1 MGYKFSTKLKS
12 IKISYEELI
21 KLLTKT
27 EEIVGKLTHISL
39 EIEHRRAYYNIEA
52 SSLEEFQNKVESI
65 YLELFKCVPEFR
77 LYATNRV
84 STIIIFGDYDGPSVT
99 LECSSEECLRKLRDL
114 FIQVLSKSS
123 SVHDKFFIRLLKIG
137 FVIIPSILAILF
149 VVIFAISL
157 KCILFSHGCDAVTYI
172 LLGSLGALMAE
183 LIALMQYLDKK
194 PIIGSASVFYFE
206 EHSCDDTA
214 SIAIKKIAK
223 IIFATITI
231 LIIPIIIKLL

>member
-39 EIEHRRAYYNIEA
+39 EIEYKRTSYDITA

-77 LYATNRV
+77 LYATNRI

-99 LECSSEECLRKLRDL
+99 LECSTEEYLRKLRDL
-114 FIQVLSKSS
+114 FVQVLSKSS
-123 SVHDKFFIRLLKIG
+123 SLHNVFFIYLLKISSI
-137 FVIIPSILAILF
+137 IIPSILVIL
-149 VVIFAISL
+149 VI
-157 KCILFSHGCDAVTYI
+157 ILVKLAKYIHEYDAATYI
-172 LLGSLGALMAE
+172 LLGSLGALIAE
-183 LIALMQYLDKK
+183 LIALLVWYLTKE
-194 PIIGSASVFYFE
+194 PIIGSASVLYFE
-206 EHSCDDTA
+206 EHSCDDPA

-223 IIFATITI
+223 IIFATITV